1 MNSDENNQISP
12 DKEQKPEEKKQE
24 EEEKNSINYF
34 KIMKE
39 IEKEQKGK
47 DRESQTKNS
56 NKLEVF
62 NLTEKIYAKNSEK
75 LGNYYKNNKNNL
87 LLYGSKKYDLL
98 TIQKLVKEMS
108 KYKSKILKKI
118 NENKKIVNKAK
129 DYNFE
134 SSDEKVILTPLALS
148 DKKNKNI
155 SDSLEK
161 KKFEE
166 AQRSGVIMRRIE
178 YVNLLENRDSFK
190 KVDDSEQDKKIFL
203 LIKEAVDKIER
214 NWLLHKWR
222 KQKEKENDENINK
235 DESED
240 NKNIKLR
247 AYNDKI
253 KRQINFKI
261 EHFYLQLLKKKNKL
275 NNNSDKINN
284 NLRIINKSNN
294 RCFIKKLLDISSS
307 KEKQKHKEN
316 IEELETKLNESNKNY
331 LKIKSL
337 LDKANL
343 ENKKLKEK
351 LNNEIS
357 NNQKESE
364 KLLKTNKE
372 INDKLKKVKTEYD
385 DLKQKNNSL
394 MESFNQ
400 VVDDNNKTKKDLD
413 EAAINNKLLLEKISN
428 LNSTMNTID
437 TENEKKNNE
446 LQTVIDLITNEK
458 DKKDEELGKVKLDL
472 EQNLNKVNSYE
483 NEINNL
489 KLQIQE
495 QNKINE
501 TNLEKNNKDLEEYK
515 HKISSLEK
523 EKEEMQNSIQELE
536 EISNSYKDKYTK
548 LCFQNKN
555 DINKFNNEKN
565 ELKNEISGLKKE
577 LANTKKIQEKEIS
590 DVLNKINDKE
600 KYENKINNLNKIIEE
615 LRKRIKNIYFQLSL
629 LQNSEKFNKTAD
641 VVVRLKLMLL
651 LTRNYLDKNIIF
663 DKREFFNILMKKYK
677 KKFFSRIKRIE
688 YLRDNV
694 PNDFPY

>member
-12 DKEQKPEEKKQE
+12 DKERKPEEKKQ

-56 NKLEVF
+56 NKLEAF

-190 KVDDSEQDKKIFL
+190 RVDDSEQDKKIFL